1 MENNR
6 STSRRRMF
14 YYLEAKEADR
24 HISLGRIGD
33 VSENG
38 LLLLT
43 EVPLEP
49 YARHRIE
56 IQLPESL
63 SISQKILTVSIAVR
77 WIKPDHNPAISC
89 AGCQIV
95 DPGEQ
100 SQAVIQS
107 LIEYYSFSD
116 GYKEFRQLS
125 AT

>member
-1 MENNR
+1 MENLR
-6 STSRRRMF
+6 STNRRKMF
-14 YYLEAKEADR
+14 YYLEAKDAEC
-24 HISLGRIGD
+24 HTILGRIGD

-38 LLLLT
+38 LLMLT
-43 EVPLEP
+43 EMPLELHSR
-49 YARHRIE
+49 YRIE

-63 SISQKILTVSIAVR
+63 SIDQKTLTVSIAVR

-100 SQAVIQS
+100 GQDIIQS
-107 LIEYYSFSD
+107 LIEYYAFSD

-125 AT
+125 AN